1 MNAQPAVSIIVPCYN
16 AEDVL
21 PRAVASVR
29 AQTFADWE
37 LIIVNDCSTDETAAV
52 AARLAAEDPR
62 IRLVD
67 LLENSGSS
75 AARNAGI
82 DVAAGEYVAF
92 LDSDDEMLPRFLADL
107 LDLMADD
114 TDIVGCGH
122 LLVGPDGALTPRK
135 SKLLGRMDTAQAVK
149 AGMMGALTPFPW
161 DKLFRRRIFD
171 GLHYPVGAHRFE
183 DLTMNIALYARS
195 RAVKFTGTPLH
206 RYYVSSGSLTW
217 GRVPSQSDIE
227 IVQKHLE
234 AHLGPEYRTGSFAS
248 PYAALQLLMR
258 LSVAQ
263 SAVLSNDRSAGTAV
277 LRSCRQDLQVR
288 MLLRTARSSPVLAA
302 GGVLLKAAPS
312 LYSALYRRYASN
324 RYGVR

>member
-1 MNAQPAVSIIVPCYN
+1 MHAQPAVSIVVPCYN

-37 LIIVNDCSTDETAAV
+37 LILVDDCSTDETAAV
-52 AARLAAEDPR
+52 AGRLAADDPR
-62 IRLVD
+62 IRLVE
-67 LLENSGSS
+67 LVENSGSS

-82 DVAAGEYVAF
+82 DVAAGEYIAF

-107 LDLMADD
+107 LDLMTED

-122 LLVGPDGALTPRK
+122 LLVGPDGTLTPRR
-135 SKLLGRMDTAQAVK
+135 SNLQGRLDAADAVK
-149 AGMMGALTPFPW
+149 AGMTGGLTPFPW
-161 DKLFRRRIFD
+161 DKLFRRSIFD
-171 GLHYPVGAHRFE
+171 GIRYPVGAHRFE

-195 RAVKFTGTPLH
+195 RAVEFTGTPLH

-217 GRVPSQSDIE
+217 GRVPSPSDTAT
-227 IVQKHLE
+227 VQKHLE
-234 AHLGPEYRTGSFAS
+234 AHLDQKYRSGSFAS
-248 PYAALQLLMR
+248 PYAALRLLMC

-263 SAVLSNDRSAGTAV
+263 SAILSNDRPAGAAV
-277 LRSCRQDLQVR
+277 LRSCRQDLRVP
-288 MLLRTARSSPVLAA
+288 MVLRAARSSPVLAA
-302 GGVLLKAAPS
+302 GGVLLKAVPS

-324 RYGVR
+324 RYGV